1 MLLVWSEAS
10 AKSPRRAPGT
20 VTSTLAVAP
29 GPKLGKCQLVQLVS
43 SASACVSAGSE
54 GQP

>member
-1 MLLVWSEAS
+1 MLLVSSEAS

-20 VTSTLAVAP
+20 VTSTFAVAP
-29 GPKLGKCQLVQLVS
+29 GPRLGRSQLVS
-43 SASACVSAGSE
+43 SASVRVAAGSE

>member
-1 MLLVWSEAS
+1 MLLVSSEAS

-20 VTSTLAVAP
+20 VTSMFAVAP
-29 GPKLGKCQLVQLVS
+29 GARLGRSQLVS
-43 SASACVSAGSE
+43 SASVRVPAGSD